1 MSEYHKANIKKSL
14 YKYILSSTIY
24 RSLNYEAA
32 NFYKRRSKFLN
43 IAIITLSSVSGSLNF
58 TNLGL
63 DFVSGSLSFCVTL
76 MTVIKTF
83 MKYDEKYQ
91 IHFNNFKE
99 FREVISQADLL
110 MTDDD
115 ISDENFKKVELLYE
129 NVLERMPPFD
139 ENFID
144 NFKKDNM
151 DFIREASKNGLVP
164 DILTD
169 YDSLVEGS
177 LFNIYGHFTNKYN
190 PSDSSIKKNTFRDI
204 VLSRLHQIRKLEE
217 KEKEIKEKSLKIEK
231 EEKLSMNSKT
241 FSGRIEVNEVIDN
254 EEGIFIP
261 DIEKSLLTNSHNKYN
276 SV

>member
-1 MSEYHKANIKKSL
+1 MSEYHKANVKKSL

-63 DFVSGSLSFCVTL
+63 DFVSGGLSFGVTL
-76 MTVIKTF
+76 LTVIKTF

-110 MTDDD
+110 MTDD
-115 ISDENFKKVELLYE
+115 IITDENFKKVESLYE
-129 NVLERMPPFD
+129 NVLERMPAFD
-139 ENFID
+139 ENFLD
-144 NFKKDNM
+144 NFKKENA

-169 YDSLVEGS
+169 YDSLIEGS

-190 PSDSSIKKNTFRDI
+190 PDENSIKKNTFRDI
-204 VLSRLHQIRKLEE
+204 VLSRLNQVRKLEE
-217 KEKEIKEKSLKIEK
+217 KEKKIKEKIFKEEK

-241 FSGRIEVNEVIDN
+241 FSGHIDIDLIDN
-254 EEGIFIP
+254 EIDDEN
-261 DIEKSLLTNSHNKYN
+261 DIEKSLLKNSHNKYD
-276 SV
+276 SI